1 MPLCPPDP
9 RRCPRLSYACETN
22 GACRAFGRIG
32 VDPSVTTRKR
42 VALGFAGLGVV
53 ALALNIYAACAL
65 SSVDSVIKNTA
76 WAVGRIRGPVHGHV
90 GTGRHA
96 YFGLSAVVAFHHT
109 GPGTTSSAEEV
120 KWSHIDCEEFTVPR
134 DDDADLERRS
144 SDVRRCRRCKRRVRG
159 MATTVIVSAVTTL
172 GTIRFSL
179 RRATVEG
186 DARFWK
192 FLGVAVGCISFGTA
206 IGPLLAFRQ
215 HCTRSATEGI
225 HMRNGPGFICLSV
238 AVCLKGLS
246 VLMHLW
252 LRVPDVA
259 DDDDKAPDEEESKSR
274 DEERGQEEATK

>member
-1 MPLCPPDP
+1 M
-9 RRCPRLSYACETN
+9 
-22 GACRAFGRIG
+22 
-32 VDPSVTTRKR
+32 
-42 VALGFAGLGVV
+42 
-53 ALALNIYAACAL
+53 
-65 SSVDSVIKNTA
+65 IKNTA

-96 YFGLSAVVAFHHT
+96 YFGLSAVVAFRHT
-109 GPGTTSSAEEV
+109 GPGATSSAEEV

-144 SDVRRCRRCKRRVRG
+144 RDVSRCKRCKRRVRG

-179 RRATVEG
+179 RRATVES

-192 FLGVAVGCISFGTA
+192 FLGIAVGCISFGTA

-274 DEERGQEEATK
+274 DEEESK